1 MKSATTVLIVDDD
14 REIREL
20 IGLYLKNEGYD
31 VLQAANGEEALEQ
44 VKSRPVDLIVLDR
57 MMPGMDGVQ
66 VCIRLR
72 EEHRMPII
80 MLTAKAQD
88 MDKIEGLSVGAD
100 DYVTKPF
107 NPLELVAR
115 IKAQLRRYRMFR
127 EEGVEEGI
135 IRLQHLTIDP
145 ARRRVWDGQREV
157 RLTPREFDILHLLA
171 GRPGVVFSPEE
182 LYERVW
188 GEPLINANTVMVHI
202 RKIREK
208 VERDPRDPAVIRTV
222 WGVGYK
228 AEDVP
233 HG

>member
-115 IKAQLRRYRMFR
+115 IKAQAPTLPDVPGGGRGR
-127 EEGVEEGI
+127 GD
-135 IRLQHLTIDP
+135 HP
-145 ARRRVWDGQREV
+145 AAAS
-157 RLTPREFDILHLLA
+157 HH
-171 GRPGVVFSPEE
+171 RPGPPPRLGRTAGSASHSP
-182 LYERVW
+182 
-188 GEPLINANTVMVHI
+188 
-202 RKIREK
+202 
-208 VERDPRDPAVIRTV
+208 
-222 WGVGYK
+222 GV
-228 AEDVP
+228 
-233 HG
+233 